1 MSQPIFPNVKVRL
14 SGQDGNA
21 LSIIGRV
28 TAALRR
34 AGATTEQQE
43 AFAAEAMF
51 WRLRQRPPHRDAMGG
66 DGMTP
71 PTCSQRESITT
82 PEKGQPA

>member
-43 AFAAEAMF
+43 AFAAEAMSGDYDNV
-51 WRLRQRPPHRDAMGG
+51 LRTAMRWVE
-66 DGMTP
+66 T
-71 PTCSQRESITT
+71 
-82 PEKGQPA
+82 A